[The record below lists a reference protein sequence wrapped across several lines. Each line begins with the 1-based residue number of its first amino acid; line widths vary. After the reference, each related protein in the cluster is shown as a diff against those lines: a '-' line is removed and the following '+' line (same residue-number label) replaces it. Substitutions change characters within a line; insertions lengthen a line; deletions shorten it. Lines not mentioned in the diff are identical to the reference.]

1 MLEEIRFLLNMD
13 MDSKSSCS
21 LILIGQ
27 SELRSK
33 LKLQIHQAI
42 DGRVD
47 MRFHLEAMSC
57 EETAI
62 YVKRH
67 LERVKCP
74 REIFT
79 ESALKVIHDYSG
91 GTARKVNKVAQ
102 ASLMAAASQEKQ
114 LIDDH
119 LIKEVIISELEI

>member
-1 MLEEIRFLLNMD
+1 LV
-13 MDSKSSCS
+13 
-21 LILIGQ
+21 GQ
-27 SELRSK
+27 SELRLK

-47 MRFHLEAMSC
+47 MRFHLEAMTL

-62 YVKRH
+62 YVRRH
-67 LERVKCP
+67 LERVKCS

-79 ESALKVIHDYSG
+79 EPAMKAIHDYAG

-114 LIDDH
+114 LIDDY
-119 LIKEVIISELEI
+119 LVKEVIMSELET